1 MSGTDKTDMTDALHK
16 PHDTCPLACGL
27 MSRPR
32 WNPYLVGV
40 AIGVLC
46 WIVFAIVNKPLG
58 MSTSISAASGAC
70 AIPLVGEQ
78 SVMSNAYWAKTSP
91 KWDYGMLFLV
101 GTFGGALFSS
111 LISRSFKFET
121 VPSVWAERF
130 GPSKAKRLIW
140 AFLGGVLIL
149 YGARMADGCTSGHGI
164 SGTLQL
170 ALSSWTFFLTMFASG
185 VITAWLM
192 FRSGKTA

>member
-1 MSGTDKTDMTDALHK
+1 MNVL
-16 PHDTCPLACGL
+16 
-27 MSRPR
+27 SRSR
-32 WNPYLVGV
+32 WNPYVVGV
-40 AIGVLC
+40 AIGILSWV
-46 WIVFAIVNKPLG
+46 VFAVVNKPLG

-70 AIPLVGEQ
+70 AMPLVGEQ
-78 SVMSNAYWAKTSP
+78 SVLSNAYWAKTSP

-101 GTFGGALFSS
+101 GTLGGALVSS

-121 VPSVWAERF
+121 IPSVWEKRF
-130 GPSKAKRLIW
+130 GPSRAKRMLW

-149 YGARMADGCTSGHGI
+149 FGARMADGCTSGHGI

-185 VITAWLM
+185 VVTAFLM
-192 FRSGKTA
+192 FRTGKSA

>member
-1 MSGTDKTDMTDALHK
+1 MSETHKIGTADAPTK
-16 PHDTCPLACGL
+16 PLNGL
-27 MSRPR
+27 ISRPR
-32 WNPYLVGV
+32 WNPYVVGA
-40 AIGVLC
+40 AIGVLS
-46 WIVFAIVNKPLG
+46 WMVFAVVNKPLG

-70 AIPLVGEQ
+70 LMPLVGEQ
-78 SVMSNAYWAKTSP
+78 SVLSNAYWSKTSP

-101 GTFGGALFSS
+101 GTFVGAMFSS

-121 VPSVWAERF
+121 VPSVWVERF
-130 GPSKAKRLIW
+130 GPSRAKRLLW

-170 ALSSWTFFLTMFASG
+170 ALSSWTFFITMFVAG
-185 VITAWLM
+185 VITAWLV
-192 FRSGKTA
+192 FRGAKTA

>member
-1 MSGTDKTDMTDALHK
+1 MNVILRS
-16 PHDTCPLACGL
+16 
-27 MSRPR
+27 R
-32 WNPYLVGV
+32 WNPYVVGV
-40 AIGVLC
+40 AIGILSWV
-46 WIVFAIVNKPLG
+46 VFAVVNKPLG

-70 AIPLVGEQ
+70 AIPFIGEQ
-78 SVMSNAYWAKTSP
+78 SVLSNAYWSKTSP

-101 GTFGGALFSS
+101 GTLGGALVSS

-121 VPSVWAERF
+121 VPSVWSQRF
-130 GPSKAKRLIW
+130 GPSKAKRMLW

-185 VITAWLM
+185 VVAAFLM
-192 FRSGKTA
+192 FRTGKSA

>member
-1 MSGTDKTDMTDALHK
+1 MSEIHKTDMTDPLQK
-16 PHDTCPLACGL
+16 PSGASPPACSL
-27 MSRPR
+27 MFKPR
-32 WNPYLVGV
+32 WNPYVVGA
-40 AIGVLC
+40 AIGILS
-46 WIVFAIVNKPLG
+46 WFVFAIVNKPLG
-58 MSTSISAASGAC
+58 MSTSISAVSGAC

-78 SVMSNAYWAKTSP
+78 SVLANAYWSKTSP

-111 LISRSFKFET
+111 LISRSFRFET
-121 VPSVWAERF
+121 VPSVWSERF
-130 GPSKAKRLIW
+130 GPSRAKRLLW

-185 VITAWLM
+185 VVTAWLM
-192 FRSGKTA
+192 FRGVKTA

>member
-1 MSGTDKTDMTDALHK
+1 MNGTKAPSAPNVL
-16 PHDTCPLACGL
+16 L
-27 MSRPR
+27 RPR
-32 WNPYLVGV
+32 WNPYVVGI
-40 AIGVLC
+40 AIGILS
-46 WIVFAIVNKPLG
+46 WAVFALVNKPLG
-58 MSTSISAASGAC
+58 MSTSISAASGEC

-78 SVMSNAYWAKTSP
+78 SVLSNAYWSKTSP

-101 GTFGGALFSS
+101 GTLGGAFVSS
-111 LISRSFKFET
+111 LLSRSFKFET
-121 VPSVWAERF
+121 VPSVWAKRF
-130 GPSKAKRLIW
+130 GPSKTKRLIW

-185 VITAWLM
+185 VVAAWLM
-192 FRSGKTA
+192 FRTGKTA

>member
-1 MSGTDKTDMTDALHK
+1 MSESNNSSMTEGPQK
-16 PHDTCPLACGL
+16 PHDTCPLVCGL
-27 MSRPR
+27 VSNPR
-32 WNPYLVGV
+32 WNPYVVGA
-40 AIGVLC
+40 AIGVLS
-46 WIVFAIVNKPLG
+46 WLVFALVNKPLG

-70 AIPLVGEQ
+70 AMPLVGEQ
-78 SVMSNAYWAKTSP
+78 SVLSNAYWSKTSP

-101 GTFGGALFSS
+101 GTLGGSLFSS

-121 VPSVWAERF
+121 VPSVWAQRF

-140 AFLGGVLIL
+140 AFVGGVLIL

-185 VITAWLM
+185 VIAAWLM
-192 FRSGKTA
+192 FRAGKTA